1 MKKNPVIFLTL
12 LSILFSLTQSPA
24 TAAAKAGSA
33 CSKAGITSVVSTK
46 TYTCIKSGKKL
57 VWDKGVSTSSSANK
71 AITFSNFCDPDPLV
85 PAEWKKLQ
93 DWALQNRGCVY
104 SFRYV
109 AGPTVFETP
118 VEKLTDASALK
129 SIESCKLTN
138 AGNNSGNR
146 RGFPMNDNF
155 TPTKRANIQIL
166 GVSFKD
172 AADLDNPMIDHAAE
186 INLFTETLRNISDP
200 VINPVIKKVD
210 RYIQLPKNVE
220 DYKLYVHVP
229 NTDLFSQDVI
239 AAWDPEIDFSNVDY
253 VLIFAPDTLYIQ
265 QFNRA
270 VGFKNFRTNEKLIR
284 TVAVAGPL
292 LSDGTN
298 RNSQY
303 EGNTQ
308 NQWLSGMPAALIH
321 EGIYHLMGLDDHLAN
336 EMYQSPNV
344 ANPSNWDEVGTGMWG
359 NMSGMQ
365 GEILAWDK
373 WTVGFMAD
381 TQVRCAPSDST
392 STHWLKPSSSKG
404 GFEKLLVIPLSTT
417 QGIVVESRRSTGYNY
432 KYPIASEGA
441 LVYTVDT
448 TDTRHGYGIYVK
460 PPAQRA
466 NNRLGNGFSRGDAAL
481 KKGES
486 VTTLGIKITVVNSG
500 SFGDVVKV
508 EKVG

>member
-1 MKKNPVIFLTL
+1 MV
-12 LSILFSLTQSPA
+12 SLYLPQISTN
-24 TAAAKAGSA
+24 AAVKAGVA
-33 CSKAGITSVVSTK
+33 CTKAGITSVASSK
-46 TYTCIKSGKKL
+46 TYTCIKSGRKL
-57 VWDKGVSTSSSANK
+57 VWDKGISASSSANK
-71 AITFSNFCDPDPLV
+71 ASMFSSFCDPDPLV
-85 PAEWKKLQ
+85 PPEWKKLQ

-104 SFRYV
+104 SFRYL

-118 VEKLTDASALK
+118 KTNLTQASLLQNV
-129 SIESCKLTN
+129 ESCKLTN
-138 AGNNSGNR
+138 GANNTGNR
-146 RGFPMNDNF
+146 RGFPMYSNF
-155 TPTKRANIQIL
+155 TPLKRANIQIL

-172 AADLDNPMIDHAAE
+172 APDLDNPMVDHAAE
-186 INLFTETLRNISDP
+186 ITLFTETLKNISDIAIDP
-200 VINPVIKKVD
+200 VVKKVD
-210 RYIQLPKNVE
+210 KYIQLPKNVE
-220 DYKLYVHVP
+220 DYKLYLHLP

-239 AAWDPEIDFSNVDY
+239 NAWDPEIDFTDVDY

-270 VGFKNFRTNEKLIR
+270 VGFNNFRTAEKYIP

-298 RNSQY
+298 RNYQY

-321 EGIYHLMGLDDHLAN
+321 EGIYHLLGLDDHLAN
-336 EMYQSPNV
+336 EMYLSPFS
-344 ANPSNWDEVGTGMWG
+344 ANPTNWDELGTGMWG

-365 GEILAWDK
+365 GEILTWDK
-373 WTVGFMAD
+373 WTVNFIAD
-381 TQVRCAPSDST
+381 NQVRCAPTDST

-404 GFEKLLVIPLSTT
+404 NFEKLLVIPLSTT

-448 TDTRHGYGIYVK
+448 TDTRHGYGVYVK
-460 PPAQRA
+460 PPAKRA
-466 NNRLGNGFSRGDAAL
+466 NNRFGNGFSRGDAAL

-486 VTTLGIKITVVNSG
+486 VTVSGVKITVIESG
-500 SFGDVVKV
+500 DYGDVVKV
-508 EKVG
+508 EKVA